1 MKNIN
6 FDLQFGKLNILP
18 ALCFILSLV
27 ITSAGCSQNKAS
39 TSSHGPVSKNLSA
52 IKSVCLVEL
61 QNKTSYPQISEDVTE
76 SLHQSLQKKQWF
88 SLSLLKQTDATWK
101 ALEVRPDSAYTL
113 EQLMTAHKL
122 VNTDALL
129 IGTVTSYSPYPHMAM
144 SLQLKLVDLRTG
156 KVIWA
161 IQQIWDSADK
171 ATQERIKKY
180 FNQQLH
186 SDFSPIGEHLAALSP
201 INFVKFITYEV
212 TETM

>member
-6 FDLQFGKLNILP
+6 LDFRFSKLKILP
-18 ALCFILSLV
+18 ALCFILSLG
-27 ITSAGCSQNKAS
+27 ITSAGCSQHGLPM
-39 TSSHGPVSKNLSA
+39 SSRREVSKNLSA

-61 QNKTSYPQISEDVTE
+61 QNKTSYPQISENTTE

-88 SLSLLKQTDATWK
+88 ILSLLKQTDTAWN

-122 VNTDALL
+122 LGTDALL
-129 IGTVTSYSPYPHMAM
+129 IGTVTSYSPYPRMAM
-144 SLQLKLVDLRTG
+144 GLRLKLVDLRTG
-156 KVIWA
+156 QVVWA
-161 IQQIWDSADK
+161 IQQIWDAADK

-180 FNQQLH
+180 FEQQLR
-186 SDFSPIGEHLAALSP
+186 SDFSPIGDQLATLSP
-201 INFVKFITYEV
+201 INFVKFITYEI